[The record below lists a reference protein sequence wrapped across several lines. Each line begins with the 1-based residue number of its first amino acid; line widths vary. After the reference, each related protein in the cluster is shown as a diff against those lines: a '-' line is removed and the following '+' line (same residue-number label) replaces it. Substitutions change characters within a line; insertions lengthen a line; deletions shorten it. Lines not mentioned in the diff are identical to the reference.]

1 MALGT
6 NTSFGGGPL
15 VFLTPRSKDKEK
27 KKLDKPYFSVARVD
41 AEGHIQQTEEQPT
54 SVSGDLVSID
64 IKVRKFRTPAGV
76 EEERDE
82 VSLYLRD
89 AEQNETY
96 RIPNLFSIPSRGL
109 FNSVIGLKA
118 KGDFTGLK
126 IDFYRNK
133 KGFEAFALEQRGEK
147 VPWAFKIEELPA
159 AEKITDR
166 KGNVIKTDFSDVDE
180 FFKKHLLEI
189 SEMLGKGKKQDENG
203 STANRTPT
211 TPAASAPKPSTTT
224 TKAATP
230 AAPTP
235 PPAENLDDSIPF

>member
-15 VFLTPRSKDKEK
+15 VFLTPRSKDKEGHK
-27 KKLDKPYFSVARVD
+27 IDPYFSVGRVGAD
-41 AEGHIQQTEEQPT
+41 NKIQQTEEKPT
-54 SVSGDLVSID
+54 LVSGDLVSLD
-64 IKVRKFRTPAGV
+64 IKEREFTTQAGAK
-76 EEERDE
+76 EKRDE
-82 VSLYLRD
+82 VALYLRD
-89 AEQNETY
+89 REANETY
-96 RIPNLFSIPSRGL
+96 RVPYGFNISGRGV
-109 FNSVIGLKA
+109 FNSLVTLK
-118 KGDFTGLK
+118 KTGDFGGLQ
-126 IDFYRNK
+126 IDYYRNRA
-133 KGFEAFALEQRGEK
+133 GFDAFSVKQRGEK